1 MASSGRGAGGK
12 AAKDV
17 HKSYRLRAGRRLFSG
32 ESCGVFYGHTFSWE
46 NDGSNLETKGFWGS
60 KWCLKAR
67 RQKSL
72 ITKHGQANPEVRN
85 FMAEMMN
92 FMAQWAQCQWKRK
105 TLVADSILS
114 FCWLNVLN
122 PQTFGDA
129 SRAMLYR
136 SLMFVCGIPYTEVI
150 GTIGRIWM
158 TILRLILVPS
168 GWCFPPRRRL
178 SRILPIDL
186 LKDIKRLHTD
196 WSTHRTIP
204 KNMGLTMGNFPMAVC
219 RILTERDL
227 CQFSMV
233 FWEILHLI
241 LKNHIKSQELEIFFK
256 KSKFKIGNAEKKHT
270 VFN

>member
-1 MASSGRGAGGK
+1 MAKPTQKWGTLW
-12 AAKDV
+12 
-17 HKSYRLRAGRRLFSG
+17 LRWWI
-32 ESCGVFYGHTFSWE
+32 SWP
-46 NDGSNLETKGFWGS
+46 N
-60 KWCLKAR
+60 
-67 RQKSL
+67 
-72 ITKHGQANPEVRN
+72 
-85 FMAEMMN
+85 M
-92 FMAQWAQCQWKRK
+92 AQCQWKRK

-196 WSTHRTIP
+196 WSIHRTIP
-204 KNMGLTMGNFPMAVC
+204 KNMGLTMGKFPDGCLQNLNRKGSLPV
-219 RILTERDL
+219 IHGLLGNLTSDFKESYQIAGTRY
-227 CQFSMV
+227 F
-233 FWEILHLI
+233 F
-241 LKNHIKSQELEIFFK
+241 QEV
-256 KSKFKIGNAEKKHT
+256 KI
-270 VFN
+270 